1 MEILAGVA
9 VDHSTW
15 DDKLTTVNDYDDVQ
29 CHWPYSSSVLSSYW
43 NCECLGGK
51 TLYFTATTNNLL
63 VKILG
68 SLDEGVTF
76 PVTVE
81 SEFSVAVGTP
91 VLKYLSG
98 YFNALKIQVKPAV
111 AGAHGT
117 LSVIGSGS
125 SLPGITDVELAGV
138 LPDTAANDLAHIHAK
153 VDNLNVGDQAKAS
166 SLSVTP
172 ATDIPDGRYIGD
184 TKFGESLPAGTNLVG
199 KVGIDQ
205 VTANANEVVVKT
217 SALPSGASTEQGL
230 DDILAKL
237 SSDPATQTTLAAVLS
252 KIIAAPA
259 TEAKQDTIKTAIDAI
274 TTKLSAD
281 PATQTTLAA
290 ILAAIATAAK
300 QDDGNASLTS
310 IDGKLGASTI
320 TDENLTL
327 TVADTEYSFAIPAN
341 CKSIEFWSRNGYPL
355 RYSLTA
361 TGRVATPT
369 GDYLT
374 LKSNCSY
381 ASPFTLNL
389 SSKTIYFATDNAGDV
404 VEILAWS

>member
-15 DDKLTTVNDYDDVQ
+15 DDKLTTSDDYVDVS
-29 CHWPYSSSVLSSYW
+29 CHWPYSSSPVSSYW

-51 TLYFTATTNNLL
+51 TLYFTAATNNLL

-111 AGAHGT
+111 AGVHGT
-117 LSVIGSGS
+117 IGVVSGGS
-125 SLPGITDVELAGV
+125 SLPGITNVEIAGV
-138 LPDTAANDLAHIHAK
+138 LPDTAAGDLSHIHANT
-153 VDNLNVGDQAKAS
+153 DNLNVGDQSKAAS
-166 SLSVTP
+166 ISVTP
-172 ATDIPDGRYIGD
+172 ATDITDGRYIG
-184 TKFGESLPAGTNLVG
+184 NV
-199 KVGIDQ
+199 KVDL
-205 VTANANEVVVKT
+205 
-217 SALPSGASTEQGL
+217 SALPTGAATEQGL

-237 SSDPATQTTLAAVLS
+237 SSDPATQTTLAAILA
-252 KIIAAPA
+252 KIIAAPS

-281 PATQTTLAA
+281 PSTATLQGT
-290 ILAAIATAAK
+290 
-300 QDDGNASLTS
+300 GNVSLSS
-310 IDGKLGASTI
+310 IDGKLSASTI
-320 TDENLTL
+320 NEYNVVL
-327 TVADTEYSFAIPAN
+327 TVVDTEYSQALPAN
-341 CKSIEFWSRNGYPL
+341 CKGIEFVSRGGYPV
-355 RYSLTA
+355 RYAFTTGKVAGLTS
-361 TGRVATPT
+361 P
-369 GDYLT
+369 YFT

-381 ASPFTLNL
+381 ENPATLNL
-389 SSKTIYFATDNAGDV
+389 SSKTIYFASDNAGDV
-404 VEILAWS
+404 IELIVWS